1 MDTVANVSAQQG
13 VVTVEYVGTTMD
25 HGTGS
30 EKTLLGVVL
39 AGGRSSRMGQDK
51 ALLELLDGT
60 TLLECQLRRLS
71 SLLPKVVLS
80 VRDRDY
86 AFLQKRLTACG
97 RVRLLPDETD
107 EIGPLGGIASALGEA
122 EKEHFA
128 GILVLPCDMP
138 LITEGLL
145 ARLTGFWHEAPET
158 LVTALEESSGRVH
171 PLAAI
176 WSVRALP
183 FVRKALASGD
193 YSLRRAVDTQHWRTL
208 VLDPKEDVLLAN
220 ANTPREWQEI
230 RKRLAS
236 DACGAL
242 AGMRS

>member
-1 MDTVANVSAQQG
+1 M
-13 VVTVEYVGTTMD
+13 EYVGTAGD
-25 HGTGS
+25 HGLGR
-30 EKTLLGVVL
+30 EKRLLGVVL
-39 AGGRSSRMGQDK
+39 AGGRSSRMGLDK
-51 ALLELLDGT
+51 ALLELPDGT
-60 TLLECQLRRLS
+60 TLLVRQLSMFSS
-71 SLLPKVVLS
+71 SLVSEVVLS
-80 VRDRDY
+80 VRDKDY
-86 AFLQKRLTACG
+86 VFLQKRLTACG
-97 RVRLLPDETD
+97 RVRLLLDETD
-107 EIGPLGGIASALGEA
+107 EVGPLGGIASALGKA
-122 EKEHFA
+122 EREHFA
-128 GILVLPCDMP
+128 GVLVLPCDMP

-171 PLAAI
+171 PLAAV

-193 YSLRRAVDTQHWRTL
+193 YSLRRAVDAKYWRTL
-208 VLDPKEDVLLAN
+208 VLEPQEDILLAN

>member
-1 MDTVANVSAQQG
+1 MDTAANVSAQQG
-13 VVTVEYVGTTMD
+13 VVTMEYVGTTMD

-71 SLLPKVVLS
+71 SLVPEVVLS
-80 VRDRDY
+80 VRDRNY

-107 EIGPLGGIASALGEA
+107 EVGPLGGIASALGKA
-122 EKEHFA
+122 EREHFA
-128 GILVLPCDMP
+128 GVLVLPCDMP

-158 LVTALEESSGRVH
+158 LVTALEESSGRVY
-171 PLAAI
+171 PLSAV
-176 WSVRALP
+176 WSVEALP
-183 FVRKALASGD
+183 FVRKALVSGD
-193 YSLRRAVDTQHWRTL
+193 YSLRRAVDGKYWRTL
-208 VLDPKEDVLLAN
+208 VLAPEEDVLLAN
-220 ANTPREWQEI
+220 ANTPQEWQEI

-236 DACGAL
+236 DACGGL
-242 AGMRS
+242 AGMRA

>member
-13 VVTVEYVGTTMD
+13 VVTMEYVGTTMD

-60 TLLECQLRRLS
+60 TLLECQLRRLL
-71 SLLPKVVLS
+71 SLVPEVVLS
-80 VRDRDY
+80 VRDRNY

-107 EIGPLGGIASALGEA
+107 EVGPLGGIASALGKA
-122 EKEHFA
+122 EREHFA
-128 GILVLPCDMP
+128 GVLVLPCDMP

-158 LVTALEESSGRVH
+158 LVTALEESSGRVY
-171 PLAAI
+171 PLSAV
-176 WSVRALP
+176 WSVEALP
-183 FVRKALASGD
+183 FVRKALVSGD
-193 YSLRRAVDTQHWRTL
+193 YSLRRAVDGKYWRTL
-208 VLDPKEDVLLAN
+208 VLAPEEDVLLAN
-220 ANTPREWQEI
+220 ANTPQEWQEI

-236 DACGAL
+236 DACGGL
-242 AGMRS
+242 AGMRA

>member
-1 MDTVANVSAQQG
+1 MDTVAQVFALQG
-13 VVTVEYVGTTMD
+13 VVTMEYVCTTVD

-80 VRDRDY
+80 VRDKDY
-86 AFLQKRLTACG
+86 VFLQKRLTACG
-97 RVRLLPDETD
+97 RVRLLLDETD
-107 EIGPLGGIASALGEA
+107 EVGPLGGIASALGKA
-122 EKEHFA
+122 EREHFA

-138 LITEGLL
+138 LITEALL

-171 PLAAI
+171 PLAAV
-176 WSVRALP
+176 WSVEALP
-183 FVRKALASGD
+183 FVRKALVSGD
-193 YSLRRAVDTQHWRTL
+193 YSLRRAVDAKYWRTL
-208 VLDPKEDVLLAN
+208 VLAPEEDVLLAN
-220 ANTPREWQEI
+220 ANTPQEWQEI
-230 RKRLAS
+230 RKRFAS
-236 DACGAL
+236 EACGGL
-242 AGMRS
+242 AGMRA

>member
-13 VVTVEYVGTTMD
+13 VVTMEYLGTTVD

-30 EKTLLGVVL
+30 EKSLLGVLL

-51 ALLELLDGT
+51 ALLELPDGT
-60 TLLECQLRRLS
+60 TLLEHQLRRLS
-71 SLLPKVVLS
+71 SLVPEVALS
-80 VRDRDY
+80 VRDTNY
-86 AFLQKRLTACG
+86 AFLQKRLNACG
-97 RVRLLPDETD
+97 SVRLLPDETN
-107 EIGPLGGIASALGEA
+107 EVGALGGIASSLGEA
-122 EKEHFA
+122 EREHFA

-145 ARLTGFWHEAPET
+145 ARLTDFWHEAPET

-171 PLAAI
+171 PLAAV

-193 YSLRRAVDTQHWRTL
+193 YSLRRAVDAKYWRTL
-208 VLDPKEDVLLAN
+208 VLEPEEDVLLAN
-220 ANTPREWQEI
+220 ANTPQEWQEI

-236 DACGAL
+236 DACGGL
-242 AGMRS
+242 AGMRA

>member
-13 VVTVEYVGTTMD
+13 VVTVEYVGTAMD

-71 SLLPKVVLS
+71 SLVPEVVLS
-80 VRDRDY
+80 VRDRNY

-107 EIGPLGGIASALGEA
+107 EVGPLGGIASALGEA
-122 EKEHFA
+122 EREHFA
-128 GILVLPCDMP
+128 GILA
-138 LITEGLL
+138 G
-145 ARLTGFWHEAPET
+145 
-158 LVTALEESSGRVH
+158 
-171 PLAAI
+171 
-176 WSVRALP
+176 P
-183 FVRKALASGD
+183 FVSQALIPANSPHASLANLLRISCHSWGVLALASRTSSSG
-193 YSLRRAVDTQHWRTL
+193 SRTSVRQCCVSTALRR
-208 VLDPKEDVLLAN
+208 E
-220 ANTPREWQEI
+220 
-230 RKRLAS
+230 
-236 DACGAL
+236 
-242 AGMRS
+242 

>member
-13 VVTVEYVGTTMD
+13 VVTVEYVGTTMN

-51 ALLELLDGT
+51 ALLELSDGT
-60 TLLECQLRRLS
+60 TLLERQLRRLS

-97 RVRLLPDETD
+97 RVRLLPDETN
-107 EIGPLGGIASALGEA
+107 EVGPLGGIASALGEA
-122 EKEHFA
+122 AREHFA

-145 ARLTGFWHEAPET
+145 ARLICFWYEAPET

-176 WSVRALP
+176 WRVEALS
-183 FVRKALASGD
+183 FVRKALAGGD
-193 YSLRRAVDTQHWRTL
+193 YSLRRAVGTQYWRTL
-208 VLDPKEDVLLAN
+208 VLEPQEDILLAN
-220 ANTPREWQEI
+220 ANTPQEWQEI

-236 DACGAL
+236 DACDAF
-242 AGMRS
+242 AGMGA

>member
-13 VVTVEYVGTTMD
+13 VVTVEYVGTTMV

-30 EKTLLGVVL
+30 EKILLGVVL

-51 ALLELLDGT
+51 ALLELSDGT
-60 TLLECQLRRLS
+60 TLLERQLRRLS

-107 EIGPLGGIASALGEA
+107 EVGPLGGIASALGEA
-122 EKEHFA
+122 ERERFA
-128 GILVLPCDMP
+128 AILVLPCDMP

-145 ARLTGFWHEAPET
+145 ARLTGFWHGAPGA

-176 WSVRALP
+176 WSVEALSL
-183 FVRKALASGD
+183 VRKALASGD
-193 YSLRRAVDTQHWRTL
+193 YSLRRAVDAKYWRTL
-208 VLDPKEDVLLAN
+208 VLEPQEDILLAN
-220 ANTPREWQEI
+220 ANTPQEWQKI
-230 RKRLAS
+230 RERLAC
-236 DACGAL
+236 DKCGAL
-242 AGMRS
+242 AGMRA